1 MSTAA
6 APPRVHPGRTQPTAC
21 RYPGELVRVYVWQ
34 WPVRMTHW
42 CTAYAILVLA
52 ATGLYIGNPFIIVGG
67 PAGQHFVM
75 GWAKTL
81 HSYAA
86 IVFAL
91 SVVSRVVW
99 MFLGNSYSRWDK
111 FVPLHRR
118 RWHGLVAS
126 LRYYLFQLRQ
136 PPGFVGH
143 NPLAGFTYLF
153 VFLMFFV
160 MITTGLALYNVSAPV
175 GSPFR
180 VFSFLLPLWG
190 GAQNARWF
198 HHVTMWLILGFAVH
212 HVYSSVLMSQ
222 VEARGTVESMA
233 SGYKFVPC
241 EDLVYS
247 GYRYLDP
254 KDQEPV
260 DALK

>member
-1 MSTAA
+1 MSSN
-6 APPRVHPGRTQPTAC
+6 PVHPGRTSPSVC
-21 RYPGELVRVYVWQ
+21 RHPGELVRVYVWE

-52 ATGLYIGNPFIIVGG
+52 ATGYYMGDPFVAVKG

-75 GWAKTL
+75 GWVKTV
-81 HSYAA
+81 HFYAA

-91 SVVSRVVW
+91 SVLSRVAW
-99 MFLGNSYSRWDK
+99 MFMGNTYSRWDK
-111 FVPLHRR
+111 FIPVARR
-118 RWHGLVAS
+118 RLTGLVES
-126 LRYYLFQLRQ
+126 LRYYLFRLRQ

-143 NPLAGFTYLF
+143 NPLAGFTYTF
-153 VFLMFFV
+153 VFLIYFM
-160 MITTGLALYNVSAPV
+160 MIATGLGLYSVSAPV

-180 VFSFLLPLWG
+180 VFGFLLPLVG
-190 GAQNARWF
+190 GAQTARWF
-198 HHVTMWLILGFAVH
+198 HHLGMWLLLGFAVH
-212 HVYSSVLMSQ
+212 HVYSAVLMSQ

-247 GYRYLDP
+247 GYRYVDH
-254 KDQEPV
+254 KD
-260 DALK
+260 AS

>member
-1 MSTAA
+1 MSATTL
-6 APPRVHPGRTQPTAC
+6 HPGRTSPSVC
-21 RYPGELVRVYVWQ
+21 RHPGELVRVYVWE

-52 ATGLYIGNPFIIVGG
+52 VTGLYMGHPIVSTPG
-67 PAGQHFVM
+67 PAGRHFVM
-75 GWAKTL
+75 GWVKTI

-91 SVVSRVVW
+91 SVVSRVAW
-99 MFLGNSYSRWDK
+99 MFMGNTYSRWDK
-111 FVPLHRR
+111 FIPVARR
-118 RWHGLVAS
+118 RLAGLVES
-126 LRYYLFQLRQ
+126 LRYYLFRLRQ

-143 NPLAGFTYLF
+143 NPLAGFTYTF
-153 VFLMFFV
+153 VFLIYFM
-160 MITTGLALYNVSAPV
+160 MITSGLALYNVSAPV

-180 VFSFLLPLWG
+180 VFGFLLPLWG
-190 GAQNARWF
+190 GAQTARLF
-198 HHVTMWLILGFAVH
+198 HHVGMWMLLGFAIH

-222 VEARGTVESMA
+222 VEARGTIESMA

-247 GYRYLDP
+247 GYRY
-254 KDQEPV
+254 V
-260 DALK
+260 DHRDAP